1 MSRHFAFDWREALA
15 RLPTPDGKR
24 FTMVFEH
31 GSLALELY
39 APRGDDPQKPHTRD
53 EVYFVIAGTGWFI
66 AGEERMRFGPG
77 DVFFMPAGAPH
88 RFENFTDDFA
98 TWAIFAG

>member
-1 MSRHFAFDWREALA
+1 MSEHYTAAGALKEMA
-15 RLPTPDGKR
+15 KLGGQRWA
-24 FTMVFEH
+24 TMFKH
-31 GSLALELY
+31 GHIELEYYKPL
-39 APRGDDPQKPHTRD
+39 DTDPQKPHTRD
-53 EVYFVIAGTGWFI
+53 EVYFVISGTGWFI

-98 TWAIFAG
+98 TWAIFAD